1 MQTFIMLAGVAIAAI
16 GQKLNSNPKVPSH
29 WVKPAMAGCGALLYL
44 VVDAPDTLTRE
55 ALFSWL
61 DQAVIWAAAL
71 PGVASLIGLHP
82 SMRTS
87 NGSSPT
93 PTTGE

>member
-1 MQTFIMLAGVAIAAI
+1 MQTFIMLAGVAIAAL
-16 GQKLNSNPKVPSH
+16 GQKLNNNPKIPSQ
-29 WVKPAMAGCGALLYL
+29 WVKPAMAVCGALLYL
-44 VVDAPDTLTRE
+44 VVDTPNSFTRD
-55 ALFSWL
+55 AIFSWL

-87 NGSSPT
+87 NATTEPSTT
-93 PTTGE
+93 P